1 MIGAGLNTAEAAT
14 RLLGPDEPPP
24 FEIVNGS
31 GKGTAVLVC
40 DHASNRLPR
49 RLGTLGLTAESLQD
63 HIAWDPGAAQVARKL
78 SAELDAPLI
87 LSGYSRLVIDC
98 NRPLESPESIPRQSA
113 GVPVPGNLAL
123 TAEDRAM
130 RVAAL
135 FRPYHQAIGRVL
147 DSRSPRPNLLLSLH
161 SFTPILDGRERPW
174 PIAVSYG
181 RDRCLADLFL
191 PALARDGI
199 FPIGD
204 NEPYAVEDAFDF
216 TLPTHGELRAIP
228 HVMIEIRQ
236 DGLRTAAAAATWA
249 RRLAETYRGL
259 EAAAL
264 SLVAAT

>member
-1 MIGAGLNTAEAAT
+1 MRIPEAIQT
-14 RLLGPDEPPP
+14 LLGSDEPPA
-24 FEIVNGS
+24 FEIVNGK

-40 DHASNRLPR
+40 DHASNRIPR
-49 RLGTLGLTAESLQD
+49 RLGTLGLTSGQLLD

-123 TAEDRAM
+123 TAEDRAR

-135 FRPYHQAIGRVL
+135 FQPYHQSIGRVL
-147 DSRSPRPNLLLSLH
+147 DRRSRRANLLLSLH

-181 RDRCLADLFL
+181 RDRRLADLFI

-216 TLPTHGELRAIP
+216 TLPTHGGLRAIP
-228 HVMIEIRQ
+228 HIMIEIRQ

-249 RRLAETYRGL
+249 RRLAETYRRL
-259 EAAAL
+259 ETAAL
-264 SLVAAT
+264 TLVAAT